1 MWGKHIKKNLKT
13 PVVTIL
19 SSILATLFSLMSNVI
34 HDQNYEKLIWI
45 LDLAIY
51 TFILNV
57 LLDFF
62 IDIINNQ
69 RLTIKFRFMGANKT
83 TEELYLQTESD
94 YKTIRLVI
102 ELSGH
107 RRLVQD
113 TFRIY
118 EKPGMTFS
126 FEKLPDYISSPDGS
140 YYEIDIPKLIG
151 QPLSEKI
158 DSPIRRTV
166 RFDIKLDDYD
176 NTYSD
181 SIKVSIKR
189 NCMHILKRKI
199 DQKSIA
205 IKRSEE

>member
-34 HDQNYEKLIWI
+34 HNQNYEKLIWI

-57 LLDFF
+57 LLDFI

-176 NTYSD
+176 LNNS
-181 SIKVSIKR
+181 
-189 NCMHILKRKI
+189 
-199 DQKSIA
+199 
-205 IKRSEE
+205 